1 MAEMRLILH
10 IGTEKTGTT
19 LLQDWLYSNQD
30 ELSEQGVFLSN
41 LLGKSNNRK
50 LVAYFR
56 KDQDDFWTAKRI
68 KTPQDKERYF
78 AHFLDEFAAEIKEA
92 EKSHHTMIITSEH
105 FHSRLLVDSEVG
117 ELAKF
122 CRDHFSDT
130 RILCYLRE
138 QSAMRRSQYSTAVK
152 NGSGESFEEF
162 KPEINETD
170 QYYNYYDLAK
180 RWERSFGREN
190 MNLRVYDPRAFVDED
205 LRKDF
210 LTAIEVP
217 LNARKLDFQTQSA
230 NESLKL
236 LAACTY
242 AAINRAVP
250 LFTPNGYD
258 PRNRFLKRITQQ
270 IEELNRGEITDPF
283 AAEIY
288 NRFRDSNR
296 KLFAEY
302 FDDKEIFEK
311 PAKLRHGDPPLE
323 MAEVARIVGV
333 LVYKLT
339 AAAGPRLPL
348 DSDVDLLWDVAL
360 KCDNGESVTR
370 EEALRLLEMA
380 HRSRPN
386 RTAIKSK
393 IDEWRGP

>member
-1 MAEMRLILH
+1 MARMRLVLH

-30 ELSEQGVFLSN
+30 ELSEQGVFLSD

-68 KTPQDKERYF
+68 KTSQDKEKYF
-78 AHFLDEFAAEIKEA
+78 AHFLDEFAAEIREA

-105 FHSRLLVDSEVG
+105 FHSRLLVDAEVG
-117 ELAKF
+117 ELARF
-122 CRDHFSDT
+122 CRDHFTET
-130 RILCYLRE
+130 RVLCYLRE

-162 KPEINETD
+162 KPEINEND

-180 RWERSFGREN
+180 RWEKNFGRTSL
-190 MNLRVYDPRAFVDED
+190 NLRVYDPRAFVDED

-210 LTAIEVP
+210 LTAIGIP
-217 LNARKLDFQTQSA
+217 IDAKRLDFQTQSA

-236 LAACTY
+236 LAACAY

-258 PRNRFLKRITQQ
+258 PRNRFLKKIAQ
-270 IEELNRGEITDPF
+270 EVDELNRGEITDPF
-283 AAEIY
+283 APAIY
-288 NRFRDSNR
+288 KRFRESNR
-296 KLFAEY
+296 KLFVEY
-302 FDDKEIFEK
+302 FDGKEIFER
-311 PAKLRHGDPPLE
+311 PAKSHRGDPPIE
-323 MAEVARIVGV
+323 MAQVALIVGE
-333 LVYKLT
+333 LVHKLT

-360 KCDNGESVTR
+360 KCDSGESVTR

-386 RTAIKSK
+386 RAAIKSK
-393 IDEWRGP
+393 IEEWRGP